1 MSTQDR
7 QPPRFV
13 PTLTDVVGETVSA
26 PVVSHHAEA
35 LPSMEA
41 VEDIQA
47 CITAHANANPEEEY
61 KALMPRATVDIGQAA
76 INLNAQDWQD
86 ISQQALA
93 RVTTRVD
100 VVLEERLRYALADVV
115 QEHTAA
121 LYQAM
126 RQEVEQAVH
135 LSVQEAIAEELG
147 NVRTG

>member
-26 PVVSHHAEA
+26 PAVSHHAEA
-35 LPSMEA
+35 LPSTQA

-47 CITAHANANPEEEY
+47 RITANANANAEEEY
-61 KALMPRATVDIGQAA
+61 EDLMPLAPVDIGQAA

-93 RVTTRVD
+93 RVMARVD